1 MVTILPLSPKLI
13 PRALKIFN
21 YWEGI
26 FKRCGWEKKRISF
39 LIGYCVEGD
48 QSKGTSVE
56 KSITE
61 AFTQTKQDTVKVLEE
76 LVREG
81 AKKMLWEALE
91 IEIA

>member
-1 MVTILPLSPKLI
+1 MD
-13 PRALKIFN
+13 
-21 YWEGI
+21 G
-26 FKRCGWEKKRISF
+26 KRHGRSF
-39 LIGYCVEGD
+39 LIGYCCEED

-81 AKKMLWEALE
+81 ERKMLQAEFEA
-91 IEIA
+91 EIA